1 MHKYLLL
8 FLVAS
13 TISTTSLQA
22 SARMREDEGEKTTLH
37 SVRSSGTEKQEKR
50 DYHALLGEPG
60 EDQADTHCNHGIAVY
75 LLLRSQNIVDQ
86 AMNAMYE
93 RRISEFEEEERWK
106 AVNKSWRFRN
116 EEGHAFVRPIYITVA
131 QDKNHPKRWDAIS
144 ILWHSSNEEDQA
156 VARHSLR
163 EIAQDDTNLYQW
175 DAVDRLRNSTNQE
188 DHTFAGAIYSTRMDP
203 D

>member
-1 MHKYLLL
+1 M
-8 FLVAS
+8 
-13 TISTTSLQA
+13 
-22 SARMREDEGEKTTLH
+22 
-37 SVRSSGTEKQEKR
+37 
-50 DYHALLGEPG
+50 
-60 EDQADTHCNHGIAVY
+60 
-75 LLLRSQNIVDQ
+75 
-86 AMNAMYE
+86 
-93 RRISEFEEEERWK
+93 
-106 AVNKSWRFRN
+106 NKSWRFRN

-131 QDKNHPKRWDAIS
+131 QDKNHPKRWDAIC